1 MENIHF
7 HVIHLPMNIL
17 IAIHKYFPFGGL
29 QCDMLRFAQHAADRN
44 HQVTIAT
51 TQWDAPKPSKNISVT
66 IIPKRGFANHTKLK
80 NFASDVQKLIPNF
93 DTTITF
99 VRLPGFDWYF
109 SGDDC
114 YATLFPL
121 KHSKLLLKFHPRYKT
136 FLNLEEQ
143 IFNPDSKTSIFIVAP
158 HQQQDFINAYN
169 TQPQRFHLLPP
180 GMNPNCI
187 RPYENSAQVRRN
199 NARRQL
205 GIPQDAVVSITVGA
219 NLKLKGADRVIQA
232 INTINQ
238 ERAASKIHH
247 LLVGKLPADLQQL
260 AAQSKEIHAL
270 GLRQDI
276 PDLLLAADIM
286 LHPARQEAAG
296 SVLIEA
302 IASGIPVICS
312 DVCGFKDHV
321 LSTSNLVTS
330 EPFNQEQFV
339 QLTRTALDNLPKLT
353 QTTRDYAA
361 KNDFNARSD
370 QMLQLMAGEQ

>member
-1 MENIHF
+1 
-7 HVIHLPMNIL
+7 MNIL

-29 QCDMLRFAQHAADRN
+29 QCDMLRFAQHAADCN

-51 TQWDAPKPSKNISVT
+51 TQWDAPTPPQNINVT
-66 IIPKRGFANHTKLK
+66 IIPKRGFANHAKLK
-80 NFASDVQKLIPNF
+80 NFAGDVQKLIPNF
-93 DTTITF
+93 DKTITF
-99 VRLPGFDWYF
+99 VRIPGFDWYF
-109 SGDDC
+109 AGDDC
-114 YATLFPL
+114 YATQFPL
-121 KHSKLLLKFHPRYKT
+121 KHSKFILKFHPRYKT
-136 FLNLEEQ
+136 FINLEEQ
-143 IFNPDSKTSIFIVAP
+143 IFNPDSKTSIFIVAQ
-158 HQQQDFINAYN
+158 HQQKDFISAYN

-187 RPYENSAQVRRN
+187 RPDENSAQERRN

-205 GIPQDAVVSITVGA
+205 GIPKDAVVSITVGA

-238 ERAASKIHH
+238 ERATSKIHH

-260 AAQSKEIHAL
+260 AAQSHEIHAL

-330 EPFNQEQFV
+330 EPFSQEQFV
-339 QLTRTALDNLPKLT
+339 QLTRTALDNLPQFT
-353 QTTRDYAA
+353 QTTRNYAT
-361 KNDFNARSD
+361 KNDFNARSE
-370 QMLQLMAGEQ
+370 QMLKLVTGEQ